1 MAFERLRAHGA
12 AVSTVAVFALAGV
25 SVVSLAVAHG
35 RLKEFDRDNP
45 ADTATAG
52 ASVETVPPSTGP
64 APSPTATPPTTT
76 AAKPGPPAG
85 MFAELFALMNA
96 DRGARGLAPL
106 AWDDRLAAN
115 AQSVSDTMAESEL
128 VAPKDLDAILA
139 LGFTRAGENVL
150 ISPYAATAV
159 SIEYGWMNSSA
170 HRAAI
175 LDAGVQHVGIGATSS
190 RDGQIWIA
198 VDFGGAA

>member
-1 MAFERLRAHGA
+1 
-12 AVSTVAVFALAGV
+12 
-25 SVVSLAVAHG
+25 VVSLAVAHG

-139 LGFTRAGENVL
+139 LGFTRAGEGF
-150 ISPYAATAV
+150 I
-159 SIEYGWMNSSA
+159 
-170 HRAAI
+170 
-175 LDAGVQHVGIGATSS
+175 TSS
-190 RDGQIWIA
+190 KRARPKRFLTSVISISTSSPVITYGTKMTKSCQRATPSPPKAISSIPIRTLSPTESC
-198 VDFGGAA
+198 GLS

>member
-1 MAFERLRAHGA
+1 MPL
-12 AVSTVAVFALAGV
+12 
-25 SVVSLAVAHG
+25 
-35 RLKEFDRDNP
+35 
-45 ADTATAG
+45 
-52 ASVETVPPSTGP
+52 TVPASRAGTDSFASGNVSIAAP
-64 APSPTATPPTTT
+64 AAKAQAISNATRTT
-76 AAKPGPPAG
+76 AARPGPSAG

-115 AQSVSDTMAESEL
+115 AQSVSDTMAESEF